1 MFSLNI
7 ANILT
12 FMRIAAIPVFVV
24 FFYLPYEWRYIVT
37 AGIFALA
44 AITDWLDGYIA
55 RTYQQSTKIGAFL
68 DPVADKLMVVVSLI
82 LLVEAYGSPL
92 LAVPACII
100 IAREV
105 AVSALREWMAEIGS
119 RQKVAVSFIGKLKT
133 TAQMCAM
140 VGLLAFPP
148 FASSWVVSL
157 AFFLLYSAVALT
169 VWSMAIYLKAAW
181 PTLTENESVFRVSK
195 SSQ

>member
-1 MFSLNI
+1 MLSLNI

-24 FFYLPYEWRYIVT
+24 FFYVPYEWRYLVT

-55 RTYQQSTKIGAFL
+55 RTYQQTTKIGAFL

-82 LLVEAYGSPL
+82 LLVEAYSSPI

-119 RQKVAVSFIGKLKT
+119 RKKVAVSFIGKLKT
-133 TAQMCAM
+133 TAQMCAI
-140 VGLLAFPP
+140 VGLLVYPP
-148 FASSWVVSL
+148 FSKVWVVYL

-169 VWSMAIYLKAAW
+169 VWSMIIYLKAAW
-181 PTLTENESVFRVSK
+181 PTLTENESLFRVSK
-195 SSQ
+195 S